1 MGLFDIFKT
10 KKPPTEPAQTHVN
23 KALERLRTIQQ
34 TKITFVIAQA
44 DRYHKTIVTCESY
57 DDTHV
62 TFVVKS
68 TAITL
73 FMDLNHTLNLLQ
85 VQWHDDY
92 APPSIITDRVT
103 LVQGLWKKGVK
114 DVSYG
119 GDCGGSGFYP

>member
-10 KKPPTEPAQTHVN
+10 KTPSTEPTPLPVN
-23 KALERLRTIQQ
+23 KELERLRTIQQ
-34 TKITFVIAQA
+34 TKITFVIKQA
-44 DRYHKTIVTCESY
+44 EYYHKTTVTCESY

-62 TFVVKS
+62 TFIINS

-92 APPSIITDRVT
+92 AQPSIITDRVN
-103 LVQGLWKKGVK
+103 LIQGLWKKGVK
-114 DVSYG
+114 DVLYG